1 METFKSHLDEK
12 LKDKEFT
19 EIFQEE
25 KQLLEMSLKVI
36 EARKNAGLSQ
46 NELAHKAN
54 ITQQQLSK
62 IENGVNCNM
71 LTFLKVCRALRIK
84 IDLEK
89 EKHRA
94 VS

>member
-12 LKDKEFT
+12 QKDKEFKK
-19 EIFQEE
+19 IFEEE
-25 KQLLEMSLKVI
+25 KQLLEISLKVI
-36 EARKNAGLSQ
+36 EAKKNAGLSQ

-71 LTFLKVCRALRIK
+71 LTFLKVCHALGIK